1 TIKHSACRAE
11 SLVGRQEFR
20 KTIGD
25 VVLISGYNMYRS
37 FVKIYHRPNAIPFEF
52 VDVFRTNGRLVG
64 ILGKHG
70 LNVAVEIIDLWRID
84 AFQQPILLF
93 DLVDPVFA
101 CDLAT
106 AQSEIESIFLFFG
119 YVVLTQRVNPHIPRA
134 VLTFWNSSVESQV
147 LSRVIFRL
155 NSKSLHT
162 RMWRQPFRHSP
173 RLQHAVLFKSQIIV
187 KSRRM
192 MAVHD
197 EVVAAFVDDTRSW
210 LRRF

>member
-11 SLVGRQEFR
+11 NLVGRQEIR
-20 KTIGD
+20 KTNGD
-25 VVLISGYNMYRS
+25 VVLIYGYNTNSS
-37 FVKIYHRPNAIPFEF
+37 FVKIDNRPNTIIFEF

-64 ILGKHG
+64 ILGKRG
-70 LNVAVEIIDLWRID
+70 LNVVVEIIDLWRID

-155 NSKSLHT
+155 NGKSLHT
-162 RMWRQPFRHSP
+162 GMWRQACRYRP
-173 RLQHAVLFKSQIIV
+173 RF
-187 KSRRM
+187 
-192 MAVHD
+192 
-197 EVVAAFVDDTRSW
+197 
-210 LRRF
+210 